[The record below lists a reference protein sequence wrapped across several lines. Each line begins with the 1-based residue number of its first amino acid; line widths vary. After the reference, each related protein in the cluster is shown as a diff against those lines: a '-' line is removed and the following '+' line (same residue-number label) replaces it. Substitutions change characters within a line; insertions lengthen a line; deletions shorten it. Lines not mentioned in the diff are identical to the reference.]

1 MIFFTDKGQ
10 KRKKKRWKTS
20 LLDVKFPWE
29 IKVNI
34 YNSELIRRDWSS
46 EELSMKNIDLGDFYI
61 MTEV

>member
-10 KRKKKRWKTS
+10 KRKKRWKTS